1 MEGIVIIHTTEMEN
15 SAVITTSLDVSFDI
29 AQVRNLSCPL
39 LPQFY
44 PLLHGT

>member
-1 MEGIVIIHTTEMEN
+1 MEGIAIIHTTEMEN
-15 SAVITTSLDVSFDI
+15 SAVITTLLDVSFDI
-29 AQVRNLSCPL
+29 VQVIKFFCPL